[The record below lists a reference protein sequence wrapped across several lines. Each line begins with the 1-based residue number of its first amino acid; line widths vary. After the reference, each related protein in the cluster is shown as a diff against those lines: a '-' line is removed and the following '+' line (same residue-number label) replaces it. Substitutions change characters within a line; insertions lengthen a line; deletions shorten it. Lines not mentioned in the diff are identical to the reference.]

1 MFHVEQYGRLVSSEV
16 ARHVAD
22 IDLLLSPGQLDQI
35 TMYADELRTWNE
47 KTNLTSVIEPR
58 EVAIKHFLDSFLGLK
73 VLSVN
78 SHSNILDIGS
88 GAGFPGI
95 PLKILAPDV
104 ELYLIDVNKKKVSFL
119 VNLVGRLRLR
129 GVKVWAKTIEEI
141 SRDPS
146 LHSKFGNIVIRALN
160 VDKFIEHLTV
170 LLAPAG
176 RIILYKGET
185 LGNFSLPESLV
196 LTSQLQF
203 DLPLGYGQ
211 RTLTVLERMDS
222 LKLRAD
228 VLRGTLV

>member
-1 MFHVEQYGRLVSSEV
+1 MSSEV

-22 IDLLLSPGQLDQI
+22 IDLPLSPGQLDQI
-35 TMYADELRTWNE
+35 TMYANELRTWNE

-73 VLSVN
+73 VMSGN
-78 SHSNILDIGS
+78 DSSNILDIGS

-95 PLKILAPDV
+95 PLKILVPDV
-104 ELYLIDVNKKKVSFL
+104 ELYLIDANKKKVSFL
-119 VNLVGRLRLR
+119 VNLVGKLKLQ
-129 GVKVWAKTIEEI
+129 GVKVWAKTIEEVA
-141 SRDPS
+141 RDPS

-160 VDKFIEHLTV
+160 IDKFIEQLTV

-176 RIILYKGET
+176 RIILYRGEA
-185 LGNFSLPESLV
+185 LERFSLPNSLV
-196 LTSQLQF
+196 SVNQLQF

-222 LKLRAD
+222 SKLRTN
-228 VLRGTLV
+228 VLRGTLA